1 MKTIGDRLSYC
12 RSAIRLTRKELSEM
26 WGQASVPTISRWELD
41 SIEPTSKKIT
51 SLSEF
56 FCSKGLIVSV
66 DWIQEGVGLTPSLL
80 NIKEFNE
87 EEFDELCEQ
96 NFLNLNKSLKDF
108 VYYKVTSNFFSPTI
122 RYGDYVGGVKVMDD
136 YTKNINSLVLVVHE
150 NAVYVGFLDSI
161 EKLTIKN
168 PLGKSMCFSD
178 YNLLAKIHWTA
189 IRP

>member
-1 MKTIGDRLSYC
+1 MKTVGDRLSYC

-41 SIEPTSKKIT
+41 SIEPTLKKIT

-66 DWIQEGVGLTPSLL
+66 DWIQEGTGLAPSLL
-80 NIKEFNE
+80 NMKEFNE

-122 RYGDYVGGVKVMDD
+122 RYGDYVGGVKIIDD

-168 PLGKSMCFSD
+168 PLGKSMIFSD